1 MEPTEVKKNNNT
13 EQKDV
18 RPRPASNG
26 MKHTIDATNQKMG
39 RLASKI
45 AAMLLGKTT
54 PAFKRNEVAEIS
66 VEVLNASKMSI
77 APKKKEDTIY
87 NRYSGYPGGL
97 RHESMKQIIEK
108 KGYGAIL
115 QEAVYGMLPGNKLRG
130 ERMKRLTI
138 SE

>member
-1 MEPTEVKKNNNT
+1 MESTEVKKNNNT
-13 EQKDV
+13 KQENA

-45 AAMLLGKTT
+45 ASMLLGKTT
-54 PAFKRNEVAEIS
+54 PEFKRNEVAEIS
-66 VEVLNASKMSI
+66 VEVVNASKMNI
-77 APKKKEDTIY
+77 APKKKEQTIY

-97 RHESMKQIIEK
+97 RHESMRQIIDK
-108 KGYGAIL
+108 KGYRAIL
-115 QEAVYGMLPGNKLRG
+115 QEAVYGMLPGNKLRTG
-130 ERMKRLTI
+130 RMKRLTI